1 MNAMK
6 LLLLEDDDL
15 LAESLSETLEDNG
28 YRVDSAATIHVAES
42 LMSTENYALAI
53 LDLGLPDGSGLD
65 LMARWR
71 NQDRRLPILLLTAR
85 DTWEDKVEGL
95 RRGADD
101 YLTKPFHEA
110 ELLARI
116 YALLRRQTGSLNP
129 ILSVNGIQLDEATRQ
144 VSTDGSRWQ
153 LLTAT
158 EFRLLRYLMHHPDR
172 VLSKAQLLDQ
182 LYSLE
187 QDAPAPNL
195 VEVYIGRLRRRLGKN
210 SIQTRRGQ
218 GYILASH

>member
-1 MNAMK
+1 MK

-28 YRVDSAATIHVAES
+28 YSVDSAATVHAAES
-42 LMSTENYALAI
+42 LMSTEDYALAI

-65 LMARWR
+65 LIARWR
-71 NQDRRLPILLLTAR
+71 GQERRLPILALTAR
-85 DTWEDKVEGL
+85 DTWEDKVAGL

-110 ELLARI
+110 ELLARLH
-116 YALLRRQTGSLNP
+116 ALLRRQTGHLNAM
-129 ILSVNGIQLDEATRQ
+129 LSVNGIQLDEERRQ
-144 VSTDGSRWQ
+144 VSTDGCRWQ
-153 LLTAT
+153 PLTAT

-195 VEVYIGRLRRRLGKN
+195 VEVYIAKLRRRLGKN
-210 SIQTRRGQ
+210 AIQTRRGQ
-218 GYILASH
+218 GYLLASR